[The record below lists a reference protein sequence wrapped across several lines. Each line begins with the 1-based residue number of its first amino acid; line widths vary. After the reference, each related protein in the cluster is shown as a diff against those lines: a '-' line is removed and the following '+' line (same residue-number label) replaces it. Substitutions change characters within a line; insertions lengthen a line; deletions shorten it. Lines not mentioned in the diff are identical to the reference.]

1 MDRERVKSLQVL
13 SNVRKIQSEFLGVI
27 RYEKER
33 DCAKIIKCEKDR
45 VKDKKGVHKVLSN
58 VRKIRG

>member
-27 RYEKER
+27 RYEKDRER

-45 VKDKKGVHKVLSN
+45 VKDKKGVYKVL
-58 VRKIRG
+58 